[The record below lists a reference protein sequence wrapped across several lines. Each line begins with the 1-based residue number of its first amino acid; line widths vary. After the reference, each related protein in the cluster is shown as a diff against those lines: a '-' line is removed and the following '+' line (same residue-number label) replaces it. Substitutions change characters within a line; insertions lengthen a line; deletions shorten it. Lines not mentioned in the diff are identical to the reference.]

1 MIEKERQVYLRL
13 EGIYQGD
20 VQIEKG
26 KHVSSFLLHL
36 KDLDGRLY
44 IAPIACQANYTE
56 SVVKALQRIKPV
68 VLTFAE
74 GNETAGEANPEIT
87 KVESNTEQLH

>member
-1 MIEKERQVYLRL
+1 MTESERQVYLRL
-13 EGIYQGD
+13 EGIYKGD

-26 KHVSSFLLHL
+26 KHVLSFLLHL

-44 IAPIACQANYTE
+44 IAPVTCQANHTE
-56 SVVKALQRIKPV
+56 FVVKALQRIRPV

-74 GNETAGEANPEIT
+74 GNETVGEANPEIT